1 MSECFSSFIVRTLP
15 SNITVSIVEVLSEL
29 VKQTVFHAPS
39 NSVVVSLPVDYKV
52 IPKLRLL
59 VSVPITRLRDSP

>member
-15 SNITVSIVEVLSEL
+15 SNVTVSIVEVLSEL

-39 NSVVVSLPVDYKV
+39 NSVVVSVPVDCGD
-52 IPKLRLL
+52 
-59 VSVPITRLRDSP
+59 T

>member
-1 MSECFSSFIVRTLP
+1 MKKNRLILGDGWLGT
-15 SNITVSIVEVLSEL
+15 EL

-39 NSVVVSLPVDYKV
+39 NSVVVSVRVDCKV

-59 VSVPITRLRDSP
+59 VCVRITKLRDSP